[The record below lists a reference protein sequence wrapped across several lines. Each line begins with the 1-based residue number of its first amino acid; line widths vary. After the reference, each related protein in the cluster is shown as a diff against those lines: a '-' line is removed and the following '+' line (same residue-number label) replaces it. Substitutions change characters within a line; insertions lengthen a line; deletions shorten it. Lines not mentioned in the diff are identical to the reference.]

1 MKPSFS
7 TAEIESIYREHPM
20 RGEAILARVTGE
32 MVRDRPLR
40 ESDLAGTGGD
50 TATDQNHPG
59 GAEYVRQLARL
70 ANIEPGCRVLDV
82 GCGLGGSARI
92 LAEEFGCQVD
102 GVELTETRYQDAN
115 RLTRLVGLDD
125 RVRFIQ
131 GDFLSIPLPEY
142 HYSVVWGQSAWVH
155 FSDINALLHRCAHL
169 LATPGRLA
177 VEDAVLRRQPNTN
190 TERRQLDELEECW
203 ACYLLDWSAWMSAL
217 RMNNLFVTHHDD
229 LTFPFE
235 EEMASL
241 QQLHQ
246 LPYGKAPSREIRGCQ
261 LSREL
266 VQAGVLGYVRF
277 VAKGCDTVFTEP

>member
-20 RGEAILARVTGE
+20 QGKAILARVTGE

-102 GVELTETRYQDAN
+102 GVEPETRYQDAN
-115 RLTRLVGLDD
+115 RLRPDWWASTIVSGLS
-125 RVRFIQ
+125 R
-131 GDFLSIPLPEY
+131 GTSCP
-142 HYSVVWGQSAWVH
+142 
-155 FSDINALLHRCAHL
+155 
-169 LATPGRLA
+169 
-177 VEDAVLRRQPNTN
+177 
-190 TERRQLDELEECW
+190 
-203 ACYLLDWSAWMSAL
+203 
-217 RMNNLFVTHHDD
+217 
-229 LTFPFE
+229 FPFRNITTPLCGVR
-235 EEMASL
+235 AL
-241 QQLHQ
+241 GAFFGHQ
-246 LPYGKAPSREIRGCQ
+246 RTIAPMRTSPRHSRPACGRRR
-261 LSREL
+261 SPS
-266 VQAGVLGYVRF
+266 A
-277 VAKGCDTVFTEP
+277 TTEHKH